1 MRAFILE
8 KRGRIFRT
16 VGAALFWL
24 IIWFAAAALINKE
37 VLFVSPLKVL
47 LELFRLCAA
56 YEFWISITNTIM
68 RIMAGFSAAVIIG
81 TLLAFLTSYSK
92 IAYTLIKPA
101 MAVINATPVAS
112 FIILALMWL
121 KSSMLPA
128 FISMLMVMPGI
139 WQNVQ
144 EGISGIDKKQL
155 EMADVFRLGKVK
167 RLISVV
173 IPSVIP
179 FLLAGC
185 ISGLGFAWKSGV
197 AAEIICLPKNS
208 IGTNLYE
215 SKLYLQTSSLFAWTA
230 VIVILSM
237 IIEKLL
243 KYVFRKLLKNYML
256 EEGEHGN
263 NIE

>member
-1 MRAFILE
+1 MRASIIKNKWKIL
-8 KRGRIFRT
+8 RT
-16 VGAALFWL
+16 AGAAIFWL
-24 IIWFAAAALINKE
+24 AVWFAAAALIKKE
-37 VLFVSPLKVL
+37 VLFVSPIKVL
-47 LELFRLCAA
+47 MELFRLCAEP
-56 YEFWISITNTIM
+56 EFWISIGNTII
-68 RIMAGFSAAVIIG
+68 RIMAGFAAAVIIG

-92 IAYTLIKPA
+92 NAYSRIKPA
-101 MAVINATPVAS
+101 MTVINATPVAS

-155 EMADVFRLGKVK
+155 EMAKVFGLGGFKK
-167 RLISVV
+167 LTSIV
-173 IPSVIP
+173 IPSMLP
-179 FLLAGC
+179 FLSAGC

-243 KYVFRKLLKNYML
+243 KLAFKNLLKNYQL
-256 EEGEHGN
+256 EESTHEN
-263 NIE
+263 NI

>member
-1 MRAFILE
+1 
-8 KRGRIFRT
+8 
-16 VGAALFWL
+16 
-24 IIWFAAAALINKE
+24 
-37 VLFVSPLKVL
+37 
-47 LELFRLCAA
+47 
-56 YEFWISITNTIM
+56 
-68 RIMAGFSAAVIIG
+68 
-81 TLLAFLTSYSK
+81 
-92 IAYTLIKPA
+92 

-155 EMADVFRLGKVK
+155 EMAKVFGLGGFKKAYVYCNT
-167 RLISVV
+167 VHA
-173 IPSVIP
+173 P

-208 IGTNLYE
+208 IGTK
-215 SKLYLQTSSLFAWTA
+215 S
-230 VIVILSM
+230 I
-237 IIEKLL
+237 
-243 KYVFRKLLKNYML
+243 
-256 EEGEHGN
+256 
-263 NIE
+263 